1 MKHFILSAAVTAL
14 SITAFGQTIIINED
28 FENGIPSS
36 WTVINKDGLTSNAS
50 VSEYT
55 EAWIGTT
62 DPFDTNS
69 SPNHCASATSFFTT
83 TGNANR
89 WLISPAIT
97 LADFGNILE
106 FKAASFEP
114 SFPDNYVIKIGTDV
128 NNPDG
133 FTSLVTYLA
142 EAPYWSNH
150 SLNFDTLGYNN
161 QTIHIAFVLTSDNGH
176 KLFLDDI
183 SFRVEDPVST
193 KEIKAGISVNIYPNP
208 TTDILN
214 ISVNG
219 DQLKK
224 EIYSLA
230 GQKLIQTTENAV
242 NVQHLRPGI
251 YLVKVEGSDRLIKFI
266 KE

>member
-1 MKHFILSAAVTAL
+1 MKHFILSAAAAL

-28 FENGIPSS
+28 FESGIPSS
-36 WTVINKDGLTSNAS
+36 WTVINKDGLTPDAS

-62 DPFDTNS
+62 DPFDTS
-69 SPNHCASATSFFTT
+69 STPNHCASATSFFTT

-89 WLISPAIT
+89 WLITPAIT
-97 LADFGNILE
+97 LAGFGNILE
-106 FKAASFEP
+106 FKAASFDP
-114 SFPDNYVIKIGTDV
+114 SFPDNYMIKIGTDV

-133 FTSLVTYLA
+133 FTTLVTYLA
-142 EAPYWSNH
+142 EAPHWSTH

-161 QTIHIAFVLTSDNGH
+161 QTIHIAFVLISDNGH

-193 KEIKAGISVNIYPNP
+193 KETAAGVSVNIYPNP
-208 TTDILN
+208 TADILN

-219 DQLKK
+219 ENVKK
-224 EIYSLA
+224 EIYNLA

-242 NVQHLRPGI
+242 NVQHLKPGI
-251 YLVKVEGSDRLIKFI
+251 YLLKVENSDRLIKFI